1 MEKTKLANDLLRL
14 CMSAMGFTEK
24 ASKKG
29 LDLHEYSIQTT
40 PPTDG
45 KQIRLFLK
53 NGVAIT
59 ELILRL
65 NSELGIS
72 AKGDG
77 LGEKME
83 TMTIGIKHLLTKR
96 QSLEVKIGPL
106 YEVKKN
112 DEKATPQGDKQHL
125 PTPIFA
131 DLKNTLKEA
140 GYKVKNNT
148 RYKGAWI
155 LYFDD
160 APAASSAWKIVE
172 PFFPKDLGEKLSYTP
187 GETVIKIHE
196 SLVITRGRKLVALD
210 ATATV
215 ATTRKK
221 RKAASSGLEE
231 FTAELLEAVT
241 KVAVKFIVEKT
252 GTTEEEF
259 QKKLERR
266 FHLIDKTVAQVKI
279 PMTSLSG
286 PMEKGNVVIPMS
298 VIMKQL
304 KKK

>member
-1 MEKTKLANDLLRL
+1 MEKTKLALVLLRF
-14 CMSAMGFTEK
+14 CMKAMGYTEK
-24 ASKKG
+24 ATQKNLTMSEYCIDSKIDKR
-29 LDLHEYSIQTT
+29 
-40 PPTDG
+40 
-45 KQIRLFLK
+45 IRLYFKTSVITTALILK
-53 NGVAIT
+53 LKEEV
-59 ELILRL
+59 ELIGSAGST
-65 NSELGIS
+65 SETFG
-72 AKGDG
+72 
-77 LGEKME
+77 
-83 TMTIGIKHLLTKR
+83 TMTIGVSYILKAKPLIEK
-96 QSLEVKIGPL
+96 KFGPL
-106 YEVKKN
+106 DDVKKN
-112 DEKATPQGDKQHL
+112 DEKVTPQGDKQQL

-160 APAASSAWKIVE
+160 ATAASSAWKIVE
-172 PFFPKDLGEKLSYTP
+172 PFFPKDLGEKLSYTT

-210 ATATV
+210 ATAKV

-221 RKAASSGLEE
+221 RKATGSGLEE